1 MATKNENL
9 RIPQTLMGVDHIL
22 GVFSAKGGVGKSVIS
37 VNLAKSLVSQGFK
50 VGLVDGDIYGPSHP
64 VLLNAV
70 DMQLNVTNQELL
82 NPLEKDGLKFNSMGF
97 ISSEKMPIIWRGPMV
112 SGAIMQLISQTN
124 WGKLDYLIIDTP
136 PGTGDVQ
143 LTLLQKIALSGAIVV
158 TTPQDIAVTDTAK
171 GIEMLNRLNLQ
182 ILGLVENMSYFEP
195 KDSKKRY
202 YLYGK
207 GGARFL
213 SEKYNLDLL
222 GEIPQFEFNQSNLTN
237 ENKEISKISIAIANK
252 IVKKLDAVASKNK
265 SSIPQVNK

>member
-1 MATKNENL
+1 
-9 RIPQTLMGVDHIL
+9 
-22 GVFSAKGGVGKSVIS
+22 
-37 VNLAKSLVSQGFK
+37 
-50 VGLVDGDIYGPSHP
+50 
-64 VLLNAV
+64 
-70 DMQLNVTNQELL
+70 
-82 NPLEKDGLKFNSMGF
+82 MGF

-136 PGTGDVQ
+136 PGTGDIQ

-222 GEIPQFEFNQSNLTN
+222 GEIPQFEFNQSNLVFTLG
-237 ENKEISKISIAIANK
+237 ILAPLLIAIGQGLPTNC
-252 IVKKLDAVASKNK
+252 LDFK
-265 SSIPQVNK
+265 SSLIKELGKEASTNFIK

>member
-97 ISSEKMPIIWRGPMV
+97 IYSE
-112 SGAIMQLISQTN
+112 
-124 WGKLDYLIIDTP
+124 
-136 PGTGDVQ
+136 
-143 LTLLQKIALSGAIVV
+143 
-158 TTPQDIAVTDTAK
+158 
-171 GIEMLNRLNLQ
+171 
-182 ILGLVENMSYFEP
+182 
-195 KDSKKRY
+195 
-202 YLYGK
+202 
-207 GGARFL
+207 
-213 SEKYNLDLL
+213 
-222 GEIPQFEFNQSNLTN
+222 
-237 ENKEISKISIAIANK
+237 
-252 IVKKLDAVASKNK
+252 
-265 SSIPQVNK
+265 